1 MFNMV
6 NVDKLKELK
15 KKLTKFKKVSKKDSE
30 KGEELAKEIIS
41 IIDVILMENLDNEKL
56 KNNLNMTKGSL
67 NLYLDNLRTMDE
79 LKNKWN

>member
-1 MFNMV
+1 MV
-6 NVDKLKELK
+6 NVSKLKELK

-30 KGEELAKEIIS
+30 AGEELAKEIIS
-41 IIDVILMENLDNEKL
+41 IIDILLIENLENEKL

-67 NLYLDNLRTMDE
+67 NLYLDNLKTMDE